1 MPVPNLQEWLSNWE
15 KPEHRNLGLRGDHI
29 ESGYARF
36 IVERPEGADD
46 LLLRSAIVTAADI
59 AAISAV
65 RARLDDTQMSNGSA
79 ELHFSFIGPPPEV
92 CTVDARVIQWS
103 DYAAHLQMEARTP
116 DGELAATALTTMSLR
131 PVPPGGTPDSGRW

>member
-1 MPVPNLQEWLSNWE
+1 MPVPDLQEWLRNWE

-29 ESGYARF
+29 ESGYASF

-65 RARLDDTQMSNGSA
+65 RARLDDTQMANGTA

-92 CTVDARVIQWS
+92 STVDARVIHWS
-103 DYAAHLQMEARTP
+103 DYTAHLRMEARTP
-116 DGELAATALTTMSLR
+116 DGELAATGLTTYSLR
-131 PVPPGGTPDSGRW
+131 PLPPGGTPDSGRW

>member
-1 MPVPNLQEWLSNWE
+1 MGPVQTVTPK

-103 DYAAHLQMEARTP
+103 DYAAHLRMEARTP